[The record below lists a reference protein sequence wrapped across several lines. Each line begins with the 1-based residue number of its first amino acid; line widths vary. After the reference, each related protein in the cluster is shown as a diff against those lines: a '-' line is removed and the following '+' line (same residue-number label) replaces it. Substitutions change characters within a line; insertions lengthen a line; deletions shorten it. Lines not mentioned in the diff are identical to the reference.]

1 MNVPVTKPLPLGV
14 LYSSVLFPRF
24 SAILYNN
31 CISAGSGVM
40 SGASEIFSKMGVVS
54 PEGLVINFFMAQR
67 IMRVILFLENFT
79 NVQDVCSNP
88 DLLTF
93 CILCS

>member
-1 MNVPVTKPLPLGV
+1 M
-14 LYSSVLFPRF
+14 
-24 SAILYNN
+24 
-31 CISAGSGVM
+31 GSGVI
-40 SGASEIFSKMGVVS
+40 SGASEIFSKMGVVN
-54 PEGLVINFFMAQR
+54 PEGFVLNSFMAQR
-67 IMRVILFLENFT
+67 ITRVMLFLGNFT